1 MMKEAARR
9 GLDDHFLAVA
19 ADRQPV
25 ERLHRALRLAMR
37 RSEGGEIVEADQL
50 LRRGV
55 HRIGVERPR
64 DLPRQS
70 LVPRQRRAAVDD
82 AIFIGAADSRE
93 ARVPVVGDDLARSEE
108 HTSELQSLM
117 RISYAVFCLKQKQS
131 Q

>member
-37 RSEGGEIVEADQL
+37 RSEGGEIMEADQL

-55 HRIGVERPR
+55 HRIGVERPS

-70 LVPRQRRAAVDD
+70 LVPRTRRAAVADP
-82 AIFIGAADSRE
+82 IFIGSTAALRVRNEGVSTCNSR
-93 ARVPVVGDDLARSEE
+93 GW
-108 HTSELQSLM
+108 T
-117 RISYAVFCLKQKQS
+117 YN
-131 Q
+131 